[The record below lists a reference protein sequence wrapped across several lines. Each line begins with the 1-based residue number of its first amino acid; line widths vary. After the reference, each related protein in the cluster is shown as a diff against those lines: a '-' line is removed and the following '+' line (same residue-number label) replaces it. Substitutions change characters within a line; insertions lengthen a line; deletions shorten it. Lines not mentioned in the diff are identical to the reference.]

1 MQDINWNMFNL
12 KNPDKRMAFQN
23 MCKHLFCRELSISG
37 YDLQANYNNAGLEAK
52 PVLHDGKYYG
62 FQCKYVEL
70 ATNPNNFY
78 RQIKKSLDIAYRIYK
93 SQLDVIYIYS
103 NADIQP
109 DISDNEA
116 STQKSDTNR
125 LKIQE
130 DARKNGITIEWNTKD
145 SLELILNE
153 PKNDDIATF
162 YFSESRELNFLD
174 SSISIEDKTFLN
186 SEEFIP
192 LPIREHT
199 GYDDVICLLQK
210 RCCAIVLGDAGT
222 GKTLMMKKF
231 FSHFKDDFLKNY
243 SNAITGATIF
253 PVFIRLREC
262 INGNLEDILRQRLRD
277 YRIDKT
283 ANTFKYLYFLD
294 GLDEVSANFID
305 NILNYV
311 ETVKDYENTHGIVFS
326 SRKDSFNLVFMYRH
340 FPDIKKIGLLP
351 LTIKYIEDYFRAK
364 KDENK
369 IKKLQELTGKNRSL
383 VADLNDIFSINLFW
397 NMIERVD
404 EATTKIDLCEQSVN
418 YFLNKYNKLNE
429 ISLPEPK
436 TQYIKELFSD
446 IAYHMRT
453 SNLLNIKLHK
463 LQLLIQGRFDRLT
476 YDDTNKIIYC
486 FSELFFEKADHQ
498 DQMIF
503 SFRHRRF
510 QEYFLC
516 KKVLEVFP
524 KHPCVLRELQ
534 LLNDKDFILMLF
546 LKYGIK
552 ESIANRNIL
561 LNLALRFFEA
571 YLGSDYWAGY
581 KDSYIG
587 IRSDYGVGGVNPFEQ
602 DEFINALA
610 SQTIENIFILF
621 ESLGIKKANLSNPK
635 IFSKLIVLFHKKNN
649 INVFDNMRKHFSYKE
664 EELEKIKF
672 NSIYDMLYFN
682 KFFCEKDISLKVY
695 DERIKKFKI
704 NPNTDFMSIADE
716 GCQHVL
722 SFFNYLI
729 DYNIPFLC
737 TIIKEIE
744 IEHLELL
751 CYQLLRNEYIHL
763 IVSEE
768 TEVTNLKSS
777 IVARIENNDKDT
789 FLLNTIVFYNLVT
802 HKDYGI
808 ETLKTRFEKV
818 NQNNLPTWERNI
830 EANQYIAIL
839 LKKNKTIY
847 TPNYKFG
854 IEIKNI
860 SISDNSLD
868 SILQKI
874 ISVVKNYNFSTYNW
888 FKYKNSNLIGAIL
901 ATYPFVLDDI
911 KKVLHLLF
919 KYDSVVSMLTI
930 FYSIFNINLN
940 LFKQVANEAILNKI
954 YEESTKQLSYYDDNS
969 NAEHMFSAMYA
980 YFNTGKSHQL
990 LLKGLNN
997 SICRPAFRGEDLID
1011 HVLPY
1016 CLSLFAVDNW
1026 YSEYQLEIFASRIY
1040 DMLKIM
1046 SDTTDGG
1053 TDLSLFK
1060 EVLLEYIPS
1069 SSLLNED
1076 EIYNTKTKNMD
1087 KETENSKGAVAGL
1100 QKNNLTMENIDHYYK
1115 CRIDGADYNS
1125 TETWE
1130 SLINFELENDKDL
1143 NNLFSVLIDNR
1154 YPEPYGGKVNEVF
1167 PLITAVLLKN
1177 PKTKQRII
1185 DFIISQGGRS
1195 GLVNMIKASMYNSDI
1210 ASGKRYFEEL
1220 LLLCEMIVY
1229 PMNASSLKAEKRVDL
1244 VSDIISKIENSTK
1257 EDWYINENDERILRL
1272 DPNIKIISSDFD
1284 ERRQFHEEWAIR
1296 YSDSHAYLY
1305 QYYLYYNSSLIKKY
1319 KLVSV
1324 DGGRATLP
1332 IPRAGTNIVS
1342 RKDYRFALI
1351 INESRILEYVYRYGL
1366 IVE

>member
-1 MQDINWNMFNL
+1 MQDINWNRFNL
-12 KNPDKRMAFQN
+12 KNADKRIAFQN
-23 MCKHLFCRELSISG
+23 MCKHLFCRELSVAG
-37 YDLQANYNNAGLEAK
+37 YDLQANYNNPGLEAK
-52 PVLHDGKYYG
+52 PVNHDGKYYG
-62 FQCKYVEL
+62 FQCKYVE
-70 ATNPNNFY
+70 ATTNPNTFY
-78 RQIKKSLDIAYRIYK
+78 KEVKKSLDIAYKVYK
-93 SQLDVIYIYS
+93 GELDVIYIYS
-103 NADIQP
+103 NADVKP
-109 DISDNEA
+109 VVTDKELSDL
-116 STQKSDTNR
+116 TQKSPR
-125 LKIQE
+125 ILIKR
-130 DARKNGITIEWNTKD
+130 DAIKNGITIKWITED
-145 SLELILNE
+145 GLELILNE
-153 PKNDDIATF
+153 PKNNDIATF
-162 YFSESRELNFLD
+162 YFSEGRELDFLD

-186 SEEFIP
+186 SKEFIP
-192 LPIREHT
+192 LPIRDYT
-199 GYDDVICLLQK
+199 SYDDVIYLFEK
-210 RCCAIVLGDAGT
+210 RCCAIVLGNAGT

-231 FSHFKDDFLKNY
+231 FSHYKDKFLRNY
-243 SNAITGATIF
+243 SNATKETTIF

-283 ANTFKYLYFLD
+283 TSAFKYLYFFD

-305 NILNYV
+305 NVLSYV
-311 ETVKDYENTHGIVFS
+311 QTVKNNENTHGIVFS
-326 SRKDSFNLVFMYRH
+326 SRKGSFNLAFIYRY
-340 FPDIKKIGLLP
+340 FSEIERVELLP
-351 LTIKYIEDYFRAK
+351 LTLKHIEDYFK
-364 KDENK
+364 VKNNENK
-369 IKKLQELTGKNRSL
+369 IKNLQELKVKNDSL
-383 VADLNDIFSINLFW
+383 ISDLDDIFSISLFW
-397 NMIERVD
+397 DMIERVD

-436 TQYIKELFSD
+436 TQNIKELFSD
-446 IAYHMRT
+446 IAYHMRI
-453 SNLLNIKLHK
+453 SNLLNIKLPK

-682 KFFCEKDISLKVY
+682 KFFYEKDISLKVY

-737 TIIKEIE
+737 TIINEIE

-751 CYQLLRNEYIHL
+751 CYQLLRNEYINL

-768 TEVTNLKSS
+768 TEANNLKSS
-777 IVARIENNDKDT
+777 IVARIENNAKDT
-789 FLLNTIVFYNLVT
+789 FMLNTIVFYNLMT
-802 HKDYGI
+802 NKDYGT
-808 ETLKTRFEKV
+808 EALKTRFEKV
-818 NQNNLPTWERNI
+818 NQNNLPTWDRNI

-839 LKKNKTIY
+839 CKENDTIY

-868 SILQKI
+868 SILQRI
-874 ISVVKNYNFSTYNW
+874 VSVVKDYNFSSYNW

-901 ATYPFVLDDI
+901 ATYPFAVDSI

-919 KYDSVVSMLTI
+919 KYDSVVDMLTI
-930 FYSIFNINLN
+930 LYSIFNINFN
-940 LFKQVANEAILNKI
+940 LFKQVANEAILSKI
-954 YEESTKQLSYYDDNS
+954 YDNSTKQLSYYDYNS
-969 NAEHMFSAMYA
+969 NVEHMFSAMYA
-980 YFNTGKSHQL
+980 YFNTDKSHQL

-997 SICRPAFRGEDLID
+997 SICRPAFREEDLIKY
-1011 HVLPY
+1011 VLPD
-1016 CLSLFAVDNW
+1016 CLRKFAVNNW
-1026 YSEYQLEIFASRIY
+1026 YSEEQLETFALRIY
-1040 DMLKIM
+1040 YMLKIM

-1053 TDLSLFK
+1053 ADLSFFK

-1069 SSLLNED
+1069 SSILNED
-1076 EIYNTKTKNMD
+1076 EIYNTKTKNAD
-1087 KETENSKGAVAGL
+1087 KETENSKGTVAGL
-1100 QKNNLTMENIDHYYK
+1100 QKNNLSMESINHYYVCK
-1115 CRIDGADYNS
+1115 IDGVDYNS

-1143 NNLFSVLIDNR
+1143 NKLFSVLKDNR
-1154 YPEPYGGKVNEVF
+1154 YPEPYWSKVNEVF

-1177 PKTKQRII
+1177 PKAKQQTI

-1195 GLVNMIKASMYNSDI
+1195 GLVNMIETSIFNSDI
-1210 ASGKRYFEEL
+1210 SSGKHYFEGL

-1229 PMNASSLKAEKRVDL
+1229 PMNASILKAENRGDL
-1244 VSDIISKIENSTK
+1244 VSDVISKVENSIK
-1257 EDWYINENDERILRL
+1257 EDWYINENDERILRS

-1284 ERRQFHEEWAIR
+1284 ERREFHEEWAIR
-1296 YSDSHAYLY
+1296 HPDPHAYLY

-1319 KLVSV
+1319 NLVSV

-1351 INESRILEYVYRYGL
+1351 INESRMVEYIHRSRL